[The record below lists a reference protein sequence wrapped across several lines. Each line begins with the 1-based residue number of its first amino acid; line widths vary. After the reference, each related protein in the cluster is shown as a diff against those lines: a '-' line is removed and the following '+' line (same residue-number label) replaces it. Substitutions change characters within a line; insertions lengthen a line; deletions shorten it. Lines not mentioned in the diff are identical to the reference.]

1 MTTETYKTIWTTL
14 AIVGFSGS
22 VAESYRSENRAAHGA
37 VCLLQ
42 IRRVKN
48 GLDGLMARKVNSNG
62 TQKEVGKAFLIDD
75 VTLSQWHRIA
85 KAAR

>member
-1 MTTETYKTIWTTL
+1 MTTATYKTTWTTL

-22 VAESYRSENRAAHGA
+22 VAESYSSENRAAHGA

-42 IRRVKN
+42 VRKVKN
-48 GLDGLMARKVNSNG
+48 GLNGLMARKVNSNG
-62 TQKEVGKAFLIDD
+62 QDKEFGKAFLIDD
-75 VTLSQWHRIA
+75 VTLAKWHRIA

>member
-1 MTTETYKTIWTTL
+1 M

-22 VAESYRSENRAAHGA
+22 VAESYRRENRAAHGG

-42 IRRVKN
+42 IRKAKN

-75 VTLSQWHRIA
+75 VTLAQWHRIA

>member
-1 MTTETYKTIWTTL
+1 MTIATYKTIWTTL

-22 VAESYRSENRAAHGA
+22 VADSYRSENRAAHGA

-42 IRRVKN
+42 VRRN
-48 GLDGLMARKVNSNG
+48 EAGLMARKVNANG
-62 TQKEVGKAFLIDD
+62 TQKEIGKTFLIDD
-75 VTLSQWHRIA
+75 VTLAQWHRIA